1 MKPVLFLQD
10 FGPHKA
16 GEQLLADDQ
25 IACNAIAAGAAVPSV
40 QAMTGSAVASEPKTS
55 AKPSKAKAE

>member
-25 IACNAIAAGAAVPSV
+25 IACDAIAAGAAVPSV
-40 QAMTGSAVASEPKTS
+40 QAIPAASEPKPTV
-55 AKPSKAKAE
+55 KTSKAKAE

>member
-16 GEQLLADDQ
+16 GEQLLAEDQ
-25 IACNAIAAGAAVPSV
+25 IACDAIAAGAAVPSV
-40 QAMTGSAVASEPKTS
+40 QAIPAASEPTLT
-55 AKPSKAKAE
+55 AIPSKPKVE

>member
-16 GEQLLADDQ
+16 GEQLLAEDQ
-25 IACNAIAAGAAVPSV
+25 IACDAIAAGAAVPSV
-40 QAMTGSAVASEPKTS
+40 QAIAAASEPTPT
-55 AKPSKAKAE
+55 AIPSKPKAE